1 VIDGTNLILYLMQGA
16 FNIFR
21 SIVIFLRNGHLS
33 WVMNGDIFLQK
44 YSCED
49 SELMKTFD
57 MLCLKATYIYKI
69 FQLRQ
74 K

>member
-1 VIDGTNLILYLMQGA
+1 MQGA

-33 WVMNGDIFLQK
+33 WLMNSDIYLQK

-57 MLCLKATYIYKI
+57 MLFLKAM
-69 FQLRQ
+69 
-74 K
+74 